1 LDWIELAVDAPPE
14 FVEPLSEIFRRYGH
28 GGVAIDGPGGFS
40 PDEGELPPVPDRVT
54 IKTYLPQDSTTRH
67 HFAQID
73 VAVRLVAQLTPM
85 SPLRQRVIKEQDWE
99 SAWKEH
105 FHPLR
110 VGLRLVVC
118 PTWRVHA
125 PAESDVVIL
134 LDPGMAFG
142 TGHHPTTRTCL
153 ETLERLV
160 RPDDR
165 ILDVGCG
172 SGILSIAAVKLGA
185 CFALGLE
192 IDPTAARAAQE
203 NVRTNGLDS
212 SVNIAQGTLPSPLA
226 PDGGF
231 EIVVANISARV
242 VTDMAHHLVEAMA
255 PGGRLIASGIIDDRS
270 DEVVTALERSGAK
283 IDERLIDGDW
293 VALLASA

>member
-1 LDWIELAVDAPPE
+1 LDWIELTVDAPPE

-28 GGVAIDGPGGFS
+28 GGVAIDGPGGFN

-67 HFAQID
+67 RSAQID
-73 VAVRLVAQLTPM
+73 VAVRLVAQMAQM
-85 SPLRQRVIKEQDWE
+85 SPLRQRVIREEDWE

-110 VGLRLVVC
+110 VGLRLVIC
-118 PTWRVHA
+118 PTWRQYS
-125 PAESDVVIL
+125 PADSDVVIL

-153 ETLERLV
+153 ETVERIG
-160 RPDDR
+160 RPGDR

-185 CFALGLE
+185 RSALGLE
-192 IDPTAARAAQE
+192 IDPTAAKAAQE
-203 NVRTNGLDS
+203 NVQTNGQQS
-212 SVNIAQGTLPSPLA
+212 SVRIAQGTLPSDLA
-226 PDGGF
+226 PEGGF
-231 EIVVANISARV
+231 ELVVANISAKV
-242 VTDMAHHLVEAMA
+242 VTDLMPLLIGAMA
-255 PGGRLIASGIIDDRS
+255 PGGRFIASGIIQDRA
-270 DEVVTALERSGAK
+270 DEVVATLGRSGAK
-283 IDERLIDGDW
+283 LQETLIDGDW
-293 VALLASA
+293 VTLLASA